1 MPLCFWRGFA
11 LVWAFIHQHIAE
23 AGHWHHVAYENVGA
37 WTEVNFKVHIYQKE
51 SERGRVIKRITA
63 KHTPKKKSWCLSH
76 TKCGHDHEVIYT
88 STYSKPRS
96 CSEGRMCV
104 FMLRCS
110 FCFFFRCP
118 SGLSKLL
125 STLVFRQKLWVDW
138 NEEYMNFLHHRHMVV
153 FILWKLTG
161 VRGLIFIFIVAFVH
175 EKCKCF
181 VLNCSV
187 IMDTRSKQSYRKPF
201 NSFVDFRSFRWVLQQ
216 SSVRSDTKRYNSRPF
231 IRGVRGFFKARIS
244 ICFADK
250 FKFIELIGFFSVQSS
265 K

>member
-1 MPLCFWRGFA
+1 MWAWSWGYIHVNIFQTKKLFRGTNVCIHASVWFLFLFSLPQWTVKTAFYLSFSAEIVSWLKWRIYEFFA
-11 LVWAFIHQHIAE
+11 PSS
-23 AGHWHHVAYENVGA
+23 Y
-37 WTEVNFKVHIYQKE
+37 
-51 SERGRVIKRITA
+51 GRF
-63 KHTPKKKSWCLSH
+63 
-76 TKCGHDHEVIYT
+76 
-88 STYSKPRS
+88 YS
-96 CSEGRMCV
+96 
-104 FMLRCS
+104 L
-110 FCFFFRCP
+110 
-118 SGLSKLL
+118 
-125 STLVFRQKLWVDW
+125 
-138 NEEYMNFLHHRHMVV
+138 
-153 FILWKLTG
+153 KLTG

-216 SSVRSDTKRYNSRPF
+216 SSVWSDTKRYNSRPF